1 MCYTCAERNK
11 LRRVFST
18 AIDLVK
24 APVPTHPVAIK
35 TVSIRRRVFMRT
47 VVVFNQTEKFRAFRS
62 SPTCL
67 VTTVGMHFQVLRGSH
82 RKWLKKAL
90 ICLLIFESIKNTKRG
105 YKLFFNPFKKK

>member
-1 MCYTCAERNK
+1 MRA
-11 LRRVFST
+11 
-18 AIDLVK
+18 
-24 APVPTHPVAIK
+24 VAIK